1 MIKKKNLKSLTGLEE
16 INNHIQ
22 SLLLWHYKG
31 SSNKMFSGLIYAYF
45 AKCFYNTNL
54 ESGAPKQEPVNGKGQ
69 SVIEIIVLIHAL
81 TGLPTFNVGSASKQG
96 NSAT

>member
-1 MIKKKNLKSLTGLEE
+1 
-16 INNHIQ
+16 
-22 SLLLWHYKG
+22 
-31 SSNKMFSGLIYAYF
+31 MFSGFIHAYF

-69 SVIEIIVLIHAL
+69 SVIEIFFLIHAL
-81 TGLPTFNVGSASKQG
+81 TGLPTFNVGSAYKQG